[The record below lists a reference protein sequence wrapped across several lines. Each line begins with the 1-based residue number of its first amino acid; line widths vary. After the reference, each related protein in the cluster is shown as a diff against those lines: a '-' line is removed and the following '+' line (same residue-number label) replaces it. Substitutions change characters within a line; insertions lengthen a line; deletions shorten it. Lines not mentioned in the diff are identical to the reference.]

1 MREKPSTN
9 SKIVTKLENKET
21 VKYIMAD
28 GDSSMTNNE
37 KSIMND
43 YVNIMKYIED
53 NEPSEYKIYGLKI
66 RLKNFLRQFLK

>member
-1 MREKPSTN
+1 MTALGFDLRFIDQDINALYK
-9 SKIVTKLENKET
+9 V
-21 VKYIMAD
+21 
-28 GDSSMTNNE
+28 SSMTNNE